1 MIFGINPSWWSVRMN
16 VLYDN
21 LHFLIHWK
29 SICSRAQAGLGPG
42 PGWGPYGP
50 LWAHIWAHMWAHMG
64 PYGSSWAGLGSSVRF
79 PSDFWTNFARFG
91 SKNWILMK
99 FLNDSVSFLLEKLKN
114 HDILTKSL
122 NIWPKIQKIPEQSKK
137 IFQNPRFLSIPRD
150 PLLSNIEHFGT
161 IQIRVTK

>member
-1 MIFGINPSWWSVRMN
+1 MTSWFSER
-16 VLYDN
+16 
-21 LHFLIHWK
+21 
-29 SICSRAQAGLGPG
+29 G
-42 PGWGPYGP
+42 PGWGPVRVGP
-50 LWAHIWAHMWAHMG
+50 CPGWGPVRVGALSGLEPIWAHMG

-122 NIWPKIQKIPEQSKK
+122 DIWPKIQKIPEQSKK

>member
-1 MIFGINPSWWSVRMN
+1 MSCMI
-16 VLYDN
+16 
-21 LHFLIHWK
+21 
-29 SICSRAQAGLGPG
+29 ICTFWFTGRVFAQGPR
-42 PGWGPYGP
+42 PGWGPVRVG
-50 LWAHIWAHMWAHMG
+50 AHMG
-64 PYGSSWAGLGSSVRF
+64 PYGPIWVLLDRSWKFRKLSVRF

-122 NIWPKIQKIPEQSKK
+122 DIWPKIQKIPEQSKK
-137 IFQNPRFLSIPRD
+137 TFQNPRFLSIPRD

>member
-1 MIFGINPSWWSVRMN
+1 MSCMI
-16 VLYDN
+16 
-21 LHFLIHWK
+21 
-29 SICSRAQAGLGPG
+29 ICTFWFTGRVFAQGPR
-42 PGWGPYGP
+42 PGWGPVRVG
-50 LWAHIWAHMWAHMG
+50 AHMG
-64 PYGSSWAGLGSSVRF
+64 PYGPIYGPIWALMGPPGQVLEKASTFRQISVRF